1 MRRLRSRFYPSAAVV
16 HRKWRAKETSRSLSL
31 RHALR
36 ALGSSPGALRGRP
49 RKDERPAPKAGGGN
63 IVNAEQ
69 QELVRTTFAAL
80 AVMPEVAGAL
90 FYERLFAAN
99 PSFRPLFKNDMRIQG
114 VKLMTMLAM
123 VVYNLPEP
131 GQVLP
136 EIRDL
141 AVRHVGYGVKLA
153 DYDAMRE
160 ALLWTLEQALGEGA
174 TPAVREAWTVCYDE
188 LAGEMKAAAG
198 L

>member
-1 MRRLRSRFYPSAAVV
+1 MNASQQAV
-16 HRKWRAKETSRSLSL
+16 
-31 RHALR
+31 
-36 ALGSSPGALRGRP
+36 
-49 RKDERPAPKAGGGN
+49 
-63 IVNAEQ
+63 
-69 QELVRTTFAAL
+69 VRTTFATL

-99 PSFRPLFKNDMRIQG
+99 PSFRSLFKNDIRIQG

-131 GQVLP
+131 GQVMP
-136 EIRDL
+136 AIRDL
-141 AVRHVGYGVKLA
+141 AVRHAEYGVKLA

-160 ALLWTLEQALGEGA
+160 ALLWTLEQALGEDFGHS
-174 TPAVREAWTVCYDE
+174 VRDAWTVCYDE
-188 LAGEMKAAAG
+188 LADEMEAAAG

>member
-1 MRRLRSRFYPSAAVV
+1 MRRLCARFYPNSGVA
-16 HRKWRAKETSRSLSL
+16 HRKWRGKGINRSLSL

-36 ALGSSPGALRGRP
+36 PLARLAARAVAQGRVSVP
-49 RKDERPAPKAGGGN
+49 QSRGGN
-63 IVNAEQ
+63 IVNAAQ
-69 QELVRTTFAAL
+69 QELARATFARL

-90 FYERLFAAN
+90 FYERLFAIS
-99 PSFRPLFKNDMRIQG
+99 PSFRPLFKNDMRVQG

-123 VVYNLPEP
+123 VVYNLPES

-136 EIRDL
+136 AIRDL
-141 AVRHVGYGVKLA
+141 AVRHVNYGVKLA
-153 DYDAMRE
+153 DYDAMRD
-160 ALLWTLEQALGEGA
+160 ALLWTFEQALGEDF

-188 LAGEMKAAAG
+188 LADEMKAAAD